1 MTMNNQKK
9 RKTIINSIENEIFD
23 EGLRERRLIV
33 NEVCFVG
40 KSEMDWGKDV
50 NMHYF
55 LVRFDSSTKL
65 AIIGVEENHNNNT
78 AGEKKYK
85 IYRLGWVEIDDAE
98 LIASMQFDTK
108 NSSLY
113 LLIATTKDNGY
124 DIQVK
129 NYEFNVDVHVQKV
142 SGIERVR
149 SSNVTISSSS
159 SSSSSSTKKATTS
172 TTTTTT
178 LTSVATVNVTKDDDD
193 DEIIKIPSLFTLK
206 SNDLLLSKDSTKML
220 KELNSSL
227 KEMWTSV
234 KAKAVNS
241 NNNNNG
247 DLSTVTQKYYGMR
260 KRKHTLQIDL
270 LALP

>member
-1 MTMNNQKK
+1 MGK
-9 RKTIINSIENEIFD
+9 RCKYALFP
-23 EGLRERRLIV
+23 
-33 NEVCFVG
+33 
-40 KSEMDWGKDV
+40 
-50 NMHYF
+50 
-55 LVRFDSSTKL
+55 VRFDSSTKL

-142 SGIERVR
+142 SGIERIR

-206 SNDLLLSKDSTKML
+206 SNDLPLSKDSTKML
-220 KELNSSL
+220 KN
-227 KEMWTSV
+227 
-234 KAKAVNS
+234 
-241 NNNNNG
+241 
-247 DLSTVTQKYYGMR
+247 
-260 KRKHTLQIDL
+260 
-270 LALP
+270 

>member
-1 MTMNNQKK
+1 MN
-9 RKTIINSIENEIFD
+9 
-23 EGLRERRLIV
+23 
-33 NEVCFVG
+33 
-40 KSEMDWGKDV
+40 WGKDV

-65 AIIGVEENHNNNT
+65 AIIGVEENHNNST

-149 SSNVTISSSS
+149 SSNVTSSN

-178 LTSVATVNVTKDDDD
+178 FTSVATVNVTKDDDD